1 MSEEMQGIL
10 CKRQNFVVAKAKH
23 LCLHLS
29 RKQNMC
35 VCLSFILDLVSSGSS
50 GSVKS
55 WDQCYCSWYAKM
67 NLWSRARPRNLAPL
81 PSPGADW
88 LPQHSREHPCVSK
101 CLTIQGHLAPRGVKR
116 GKGQLAPASLENVE
130 WWILKSVFP
139 VSWTL

>member
-1 MSEEMQGIL
+1 MNVRGDARNSLQTAEFCG
-10 CKRQNFVVAKAKH
+10 CKSKTSLFAFVSKTKY
-23 LCLHLS
+23 
-29 RKQNMC
+29 

-88 LPQHSREHPCVSK
+88 LPQHSSEHPCVSK